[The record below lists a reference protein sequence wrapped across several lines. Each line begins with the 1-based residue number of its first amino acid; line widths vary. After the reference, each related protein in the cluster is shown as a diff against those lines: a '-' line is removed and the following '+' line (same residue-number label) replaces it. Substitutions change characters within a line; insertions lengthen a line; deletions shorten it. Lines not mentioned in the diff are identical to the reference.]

1 MIQLKNISKSFI
13 SKNVKVDAVKNVDL
27 TIVEGEIFGII
38 GFSGAGKSTLVRCI
52 NLLER
57 KLCLARIRFTNCI
70 ARLSSTSNKKSGE
83 TLL

>member
-38 GFSGAGKSTLVRCI
+38 GFSGAGK
-52 NLLER
+52 
-57 KLCLARIRFTNCI
+57 
-70 ARLSSTSNKKSGE
+70 
-83 TLL
+83 